1 MKANSGGPLLMIS
14 AVVAAVHAIT
24 VSGPSKA
31 VQAIRGENTTLPCNF
46 ESTSAETKD
55 FVSWRG
61 KSLGS
66 GYMGE
71 FSRKMFD
78 GTEQF
83 IPTYEGRLR
92 FSNNFE
98 NGDAGITLD
107 QVTMQDNG
115 TYECLVEIRN
125 VFPSKSVD
133 VELLVLVRPSDPMCK
148 IIGKQVY
155 GQNINLTC
163 NSDEGSPE
171 PKYTWQSYDIQNKS
185 RPLQG
190 IAVGGMLML
199 KNVSINTTGYYI
211 CLSKNTVGENKC
223 NLTVAIQPPSMNI
236 ALYAGIIGGIL
247 AAVIII
253 SVLVYCC
260 CCRKSKNK
268 DYEAT
273 ETENTF
279 QPKHENVQ
287 IRGPSTEEIEDEDKD
302 ERRPHV

>member
-1 MKANSGGPLLMIS
+1 MKANKGVRLLIIS
-14 AVVAAVHAIT
+14 AVVAAVHVVS
-24 VSGPSKA
+24 VSGSSKA
-31 VQAIRGENTTLPCNF
+31 VQAVRGENVTLPCNF
-46 ESTSAETKD
+46 ESASVEAKD

-61 KSLGS
+61 KSLGNNIK
-66 GYMGE
+66 GE
-71 FSRKMFD
+71 FAKRTFD
-78 GTEQF
+78 GTEHF
-83 IPTYEGRLR
+83 LEPYKGRLT

-98 NGDAGITLD
+98 KGDAGITLD

-115 TYECLVEIRN
+115 TYECLVEISTI
-125 VFPSKSVD
+125 FPSKSVD
-133 VELLVLVRPSDPMCK
+133 VELLVLVRPSIPVCT
-148 IIGKQVY
+148 IFGKREY

-171 PKYTWQSYDIQNKS
+171 PKYTWQSYDIQNHS

-199 KNVSINTTGYYI
+199 KNVSINTTGYFI
-211 CLSKNTVGENKC
+211 CLSQNIAGQNKC
-223 NLTVAIQPPSMNI
+223 NLTVAILPPSMNI
-236 ALYAGIIGGIL
+236 GLYAGIIGGAL

-268 DYEAT
+268 EYEAT

-279 QPKHENVQ
+279 EPQHEAVR
-287 IRGPSTEEIEDEDKD
+287 IRGPSKENLGEEDE
-302 ERRPHV
+302 ERPEM

>member
-1 MKANSGGPLLMIS
+1 SVSTLWNSYPCGT
-14 AVVAAVHAIT
+14 VHAIS

-31 VQAIRGENTTLPCNF
+31 VQAIRGENATLPCNF
-46 ESTSAETKD
+46 ESTSAETKG

-66 GYMGE
+66 GYTVKYIHMYLWG
-71 FSRKMFD
+71 K
-78 GTEQF
+78 
-83 IPTYEGRLR
+83 YRLR
-92 FSNNFE
+92 FSNNFK

-107 QVTMQDNG
+107 RVTMQDNG

-133 VELLVLVRPSDPMCK
+133 IELLVLVRPSDPACE
-148 IIGKQVY
+148 IIGNQVY

-190 IAVGGMLML
+190 IAVGGLLML

-211 CLSKNTVGENKC
+211 CLSKNTVGENRC

-273 ETENTF
+273 
-279 QPKHENVQ
+279 
-287 IRGPSTEEIEDEDKD
+287 
-302 ERRPHV
+302 

>member
-1 MKANSGGPLLMIS
+1 MKAKKGSPLLIIS
-14 AVVAAVHAIT
+14 AVIAAVHAVS

-31 VQAIRGENTTLPCNF
+31 VQVKRGNNITLPCNF
-46 ESTSAETKD
+46 ESTSTETTD

-61 KSLGS
+61 KPLGS
-66 GYMGE
+66 DHME
-71 FSRKMFD
+71 VLAKKSFD
-78 GTEQF
+78 GTERY
-83 IPTYEGRLR
+83 IPAYEGRLK

-98 NGDAGITLD
+98 KGDAGITLYE
-107 QVTMQDNG
+107 VTMQDNG

-125 VFPSKSVD
+125 IFPSKSVE
-133 VELLVLVRPSDPMCK
+133 VELSVLVEPSNPVCK
-148 IIGKQVY
+148 IIGNPEY

-163 NSDEGSPE
+163 NSVEGFPE
-171 PKYTWQSYDIQNKS
+171 PKYTWQSYDMQNQS

-211 CLSKNTVGENKC
+211 CLSQNSIGQNQC
-223 NLTVAIQPPSMNI
+223 NITVAIRPPSMNI

-260 CCRKSKNK
+260 CCKKKKNK

-279 QPKHENVQ
+279 QPKNEAVR
-287 IRGPSTEEIEDEDKD
+287 IRGPSKEEIGDEDEEKP
-302 ERRPHV
+302 EM

>member
-1 MKANSGGPLLMIS
+1 MKASNGGPLLIIS
-14 AVVAAVHAIT
+14 AVVAAVHAIS

-66 GYMGE
+66 GYKGE
-71 FSRKMFD
+71 IARKTFD
-78 GTEQF
+78 GIEHFMPDYQR
-83 IPTYEGRLR
+83 RLR

-115 TYECLVEIRN
+115 TYECLIQIRN

-133 VELLVLVRPSDPMCK
+133 VELLVLVRPSNPVCN
-148 IIGKQVY
+148 IIGSPEY

-163 NSDEGSPE
+163 NSVEGSPE
-171 PKYTWQSYDIQNKS
+171 PKYTWQSYDTQNKS

-211 CLSKNTVGENKC
+211 CLSKNAVGENKC
-223 NLTVAIQPPSMNI
+223 NIPVTIRPPSMNI

-279 QPKHENVQ
+279 QLKHENVQ
-287 IRGPSTEEIEDEDKD
+287 IRGPSIEEIEDEDED

>member
-1 MKANSGGPLLMIS
+1 PTGFLYASSGNLS
-14 AVVAAVHAIT
+14 
-24 VSGPSKA
+24 
-31 VQAIRGENTTLPCNF
+31 TTLTCTF
-46 ESTSAETKD
+46 LSY
-55 FVSWRG
+55 
-61 KSLGS
+61 LGRIS
-66 GYMGE
+66 Y
-71 FSRKMFD
+71 
-78 GTEQF
+78 Q
-83 IPTYEGRLR
+83 GRLR
-92 FSNNFE
+92 FSNNLE

-125 VFPSKSVD
+125 IFPSKSVD
-133 VELLVLVRPSDPMCK
+133 VELLVLVSPSNPVCE
-148 IIGKQVY
+148 IIGNPEY

-163 NSDEGSPE
+163 NSVEGSPE

-185 RPLQG
+185 RPLEG
-190 IAVGGMLML
+190 IAIGGMLML

-211 CLSKNTVGENKC
+211 CLSRNTAGENKC
-223 NLTVAIQPPSMNI
+223 NLTVAIRPPSMNI

-273 ETENTF
+273 ILLGCIVKPF
-279 QPKHENVQ
+279 YAFCPLQM
-287 IRGPSTEEIEDEDKD
+287 IGGF
-302 ERRPHV
+302 

>member
-1 MKANSGGPLLMIS
+1 LIGKCLFKT
-14 AVVAAVHAIT
+14 AVHAIS

-31 VQAIRGENTTLPCNF
+31 VQAVRGENITLPCNF

-55 FVSWRG
+55 F
-61 KSLGS
+61 
-66 GYMGE
+66 
-71 FSRKMFD
+71 MFD
-78 GTEQF
+78 GTENF
-83 IPTYEGRLR
+83 IPAYQGRLR

-133 VELLVLVRPSDPMCK
+133 VELLVLVRPSNPVCK
-148 IIGKQVY
+148 IIGNQEY

-163 NSDEGSPE
+163 NSVEGSPE

-223 NLTVAIQPPSMNI
+223 NIMVAIRPPSMNI

-268 DYEAT
+268 DYE
-273 ETENTF
+273 
-279 QPKHENVQ
+279 NVQ
-287 IRGPSTEEIEDEDKD
+287 IRGPSTEEIEDENED